1 MLCISRVYIVRQS
14 NYSQVQ
20 VQLVSQEIP
29 LNSLHYPLLK
39 TKKTNTKKIHQL
51 YWVLYI
57 ECWHCYTLI
66 PRYTIAQNNCIVS
79 AQVKQ
84 GLLHQNI
91 NNQFLYSNKIIKKNC
106 IVRSTPPQAIMAT
119 YIFLNLR
126 VHCILQSFY
135 SNLIKS
141 CFQKPI

>member
-1 MLCISRVYIVRQS
+1 MLCISSVYIVRQS

-51 YWVLYI
+51 NWVLYI

-66 PRYTIAQNNCIVS
+66 PRYTTAQNNCIVS

-84 GLLHQNI
+84 SLLHQNI
-91 NNQFLYSNKIIKKNC
+91 NNQFLYSNKIIKKSC
-106 IVRSTPPQAIMAT
+106 MVRSTPPQVIMAT

-126 VHCILQSFY
+126 VHCILQSIY

-141 CFQKPI
+141 CFQKLI